1 LSVRAFVLSG
11 VAGLSIGALVAL
23 TAVHL
28 TGCDTAQAALVASR
42 PDELWAPGARPAP
55 DFALRDTGGAPI
67 SLNQHRGRIVL
78 LTFLDSACRQTCPVE
93 GAELSQTLRHF
104 SRSAPVT
111 LIVVSVRPG
120 ADTAASVRS
129 VVANWG
135 GWQGD
140 WHWVVGSGDGGLERV
155 WAEYGISVD
164 EQQGTVQHSTD
175 LFLIDGQGYE
185 RAGFVAPFLVRPVS
199 QSIDDLLKEVSGP
212 SGVLRSLAACSG

>member
-1 LSVRAFVLSG
+1 
-11 VAGLSIGALVAL
+11 VAGLSVGALAAL
-23 TAVHL
+23 TLVHF
-28 TGCDTAQAALVASR
+28 TGCDSAQAALVASR
-42 PDELWAPGARPAP
+42 PDELWAPGARSAP
-55 DFALRDTGGAPI
+55 DFSLRDAGGTPI

-199 QSIDDLLKEVSGP
+199 QSVDDLLKEVSGP